1 MKPVRIGDRGPA
13 VEDIQRRLRV
23 LGYDLGPTGIDGV
36 FFGQT
41 AQAVQAFRADHS
53 LGSES
58 IVDDVTWAMLVD
70 ATFTLGDRM
79 LYLRTPY
86 FHGQDVRVLQEAL
99 NALGFACGATDGIL
113 GAFSESAVRE
123 FQRNVGLVA
132 DGIVGA
138 GTVRSLFLLRHI
150 WQGKEPIAHSA
161 AHTTPARICDGLLST
176 RLVFVGL
183 DGVGHDVAERVVNL
197 AIATNPDARLTVA
210 ERGGPL
216 PDDVAVCLLLCGEG
230 AAADIPGQPVV
241 RERADEALESRL
253 LTAVESSRRD
263 RSQIV
268 VELSD
273 VPLDTEHELQREAVR
288 LLDALC
294 AVFDG
299 ARPAW

>member
-36 FFGQT
+36 FFGRT
-41 AQAVQAFRADHS
+41 ADAVQSFRADHQ
-53 LGSES
+53 LGIGST
-58 IVDDVTWAMLVD
+58 VDEATWAALVD
-70 ATFTLGDRM
+70 ATFSLGDRM
-79 LYLRTPY
+79 LYLRTPF

-138 GTVRSLFLLRHI
+138 ETVRSLFLLRHI
-150 WQGKEPIAHSA
+150 WQGKEPVAHSA
-161 AHTTPARICDGLLST
+161 ARMAPARVCEGLLKT
-176 RLVFVGL
+176 RLAFVGL
-183 DGVGHDVAERVVNL
+183 DRVGQDVAERVANL
-197 AIATNPDARLTVA
+197 ATATSPAARVTVVQA
-210 ERGGPL
+210 GHQPPE
-216 PDDVAVCLLLCGEG
+216 DTEVCLLLRGEG
-230 AAADIPGQPVV
+230 AAANVPGQPVV
-241 RERADEALESRL
+241 RERADESLDSRL
-253 LTAVESSRRD
+253 LTAVEASRPE

-268 VELSD
+268 VELGGVS
-273 VPLDTEHELQREAVR
+273 LETEHELQREAVR